1 MKKAFLI
8 CISLL
13 FVFTACRQ
21 EGYHLPPSKMEKVIS
36 DIQLAEVAA
45 TMAGYDTAQKTTM
58 MSNDSLAVFYAEV
71 LKHHEIS
78 LLQFRQSLD
87 WYRQHPDQLDTIYH
101 KAMSKLG
108 PVAK

>member
-1 MKKAFLI
+1 MKKAFSLF
-8 CISLL
+8 ISVL
-13 FVFTACRQ
+13 FALSSCRPDV
-21 EGYHLPPSKMEKVIS
+21 YHLSPDKMEKVIS